1 MAPNPPARKSNT
13 LRNVLLGC
21 GCLVL
26 LVAVGGGAAFY
37 YFVVRPSQQAF
48 AKVEELSRLED
59 AVEDRSPYTPPADRR
74 LTAEQVERFI
84 AVHQAIRTDLGPR
97 WEEIERRYSDVDGGE
112 AGGGE
117 PSFREVLGFWRDLG
131 GIASDAK
138 RRQVAALNEQ
148 GFSLAEYEWVREQ
161 VYAALGMEQLAVGID
176 EIVDSVKDGG
186 LGGLGDLEEQQR
198 RVEEA
203 VPPENREL
211 VEPYREQL
219 QEWAPLAIL
228 GL

>member
-21 GCLVL
+21 GCVVL
-26 LVAVGGGAAFY
+26 LAVVGGGAAFY
-37 YFVVRPSQQAF
+37 FFVVRPGQEAF
-48 AKVEELSRLED
+48 AKLEELSRIEEG
-59 AVEDRSPYTPPADRR
+59 VEDRSPHDPPADRR
-74 LTAEQVERFI
+74 LTAGQVERFI
-84 AVHQAIRTDLGPR
+84 AVHQAVREDLGPR
-97 WEEIERRYSDVDGGE
+97 WSELEQLHESADGESGQQ
-112 AGGGE
+112 
-117 PSFREVLGFWRDLG
+117 PSFREIVGFWSDLG
-131 GIASDAK
+131 GLAVDAK
-138 RRQVAALNEQ
+138 RRQVQALNEQ

-161 VYAALGMEQLAVGID
+161 VYLALGMDALALEDVVAAAREGGFQGAGEIAREQERIEA
-176 EIVDSVKDGG
+176 
-186 LGGLGDLEEQQR
+186 
-198 RVEEA
+198 A